1 MKQCSRCGAF
11 MDDNAQFC
19 TSCGTPYNP
28 TSTNNSPSGKNY
40 QMWYYIGGGVAAVAI
55 AVLVWIFLYSNK
67 AETVP
72 SPAEA
77 SAPVSESFQNE
88 INSVNATPI
97 EESGGDTDPEE
108 NGNVEE
114 KVIPL
119 EHQMHYFLFCRNGL
133 WGLRN
138 DMKDVTEAIYVKA
151 VERDGYVMFIRQ
163 DGLYEFYQFSN
174 KIFSKPADKVD
185 YEYDGQ
191 FECLVAHHGKEIMIF
206 TPYRTH
212 VIEKVKAYKKID
224 NMLLCRFED
233 DSFMFLSVTGL
244 EYKDELKH
252 PRRLI
257 CRSSDA
263 ELVVCEEPNGNQHVF
278 KTDCRGFCVFTPEQW
293 AVVERDYLESTNIE
307 DPVFEKV
314 YEHGPKMSYIYDQ
327 LR

>member
-1 MKQCSRCGAF
+1 MKRCNHCGTLI
-11 MDDNAQFC
+11 DDNAQFC
-19 TSCGTPYNP
+19 TACGTPCSRTPENEGF
-28 TSTNNSPSGKNY
+28 SGKNY

-67 AETVP
+67 TETVP
-72 SPAEA
+72 SPAES

-88 INSVNATPI
+88 INSVNATTI